1 MKQGLFSLYPPLQ
14 EPLVGAAQKMH
25 VRKAGGFRL
34 GRSLVRFWRWNFL
47 DCRERGYQRLKPV
60 HRPSTTMRRLSRWAG
75 FLKRQ
80 FWWPTMLGCGTVEEE
95 ALPPKGH
102 LAVYVCGVEMDRE
115 LPPQRYV
122 VPVVFVNH
130 PLFGEL
136 LKEAEKG
143 LGFHHLGG
151 ITIPCSIFRFELVQ
165 ARIAAG
171 IGRRSGLRRYRRL

>member
-1 MKQGLFSLYPPLQ
+1 MFVKREVSGW
-14 EPLVGAAQKMH
+14 
-25 VRKAGGFRL
+25 AGVWFDSGGGTSSTAEREVT
-34 GRSLVRFWRWNFL
+34 SVSSRFT
-47 DCRERGYQRLKPV
+47 G
-60 HRPSTTMRRLSRWAG
+60 PSTTMRRLSRWAG

-102 LAVYVCGVEMDRE
+102 LAVYVCGVEMDRVATAA
-115 LPPQRYV
+115 LRGASG
-122 VPVVFVNH
+122 FVNH

-136 LKEAEKG
+136 LKEAEEG

-171 IGRRSGLRRYRRL
+171 LGRRSGLRRYRRL